1 MKETVTYLIKL
12 KNAPFDLYIANKPIT
27 PEDTS
32 YTRNRSRARDF
43 NGLDDVSIDMTEH
56 IAIKK
61 IVTEQTKYQEVDNEF
76 SN

>member
-12 KNAPFDLYIANKPIT
+12 KNTPFDLYIMNKTVT
-27 PEDTS
+27 PEDTT

-56 IAIKK
+56 KAIKK
-61 IVTEQTKYQEVDNEF
+61 VVTETTEYEEVDNEF
-76 SN
+76 

>member
-12 KNAPFDLYIANKPIT
+12 KNAPFDLYIMNKTVT
-27 PEDTS
+27 PEDTT

-56 IAIKK
+56 KAIKK
-61 IVTEQTKYQEVDNEF
+61 IVTEQTKYEEVDDEF
-76 SN
+76 